1 MKKAY
6 VLPFCFGM
14 LATMLAALITCII
27 IYAITGCIQQKTVTD
42 QGHTRPQQIAP
53 YLYEISYN
61 DYQFDENQTTLD
73 TMEAFGCSSA
83 RNGNFYSRNFDFI
96 FDDTP
101 EFVVRMNAKEG
112 RHASIGVAL
121 HRGLREAN
129 MQAGEYKEQLK
140 LIPNFTLDGI
150 NDAGVIISDNVVSQ
164 KDVKPLTGTNPSG
177 EKLHAGFVPRMV
189 LNEADS
195 ADEAIELIKSRNI
208 YGEAVSGM
216 YLHYMIADANKTYV
230 VELID
235 NKVVVEEKTGDQQ
248 IMTNFYV
255 NMPEISENAA
265 GVERYNILKE
275 NYASMNSM
283 EGISTAFEKVRFSNA
298 YRYSTEPLWLSEVM
312 PKSIANTTDL
322 ITIAEMTNRFD
333 NLRADYW
340 NAITNDTRNPANP
353 AFWHTTHNST
363 YDISKKLLRLTV
375 QEDYAHH
382 YDFTL

>member
-14 LATMLAALITCII
+14 LATFTAALITCIT
-27 IYAITGCIQQKTVTD
+27 IYAIMYCT
-42 QGHTRPQQIAP
+42 QGGNTTAQGYTQPKQIAP
-53 YLYEISYN
+53 YLYEISYK
-61 DYQFDENQTTLD
+61 DYQFDENQTTLNA
-73 TMEAFGCSSA
+73 MEAFGCSSA

-101 EFVVRMNAKEG
+101 EFVVRMSAKEG
-112 RHASIGVAL
+112 RHASVGVAL

-164 KDVKPLTGTNPSG
+164 KDVKPLTGTNPDG

-195 ADEAIELIKSRNI
+195 ADEAIELIKSHNI

-283 EGISTAFEKVRFSNA
+283 EGIRTAFEKVRFSNA
-298 YRYSTEPLWLSEVM
+298 YRYSTEPIWYSEAI
-312 PKSIANTTDL
+312 PKSAADTTDL
-322 ITIAEMTNRFD
+322 VTLWEIHNNLD
-333 NLRADYW
+333 NIRADYW
-340 NAITNDTRNPANP
+340 NAITNNTRNPANP
-353 AFWHTTHNST
+353 MFWHTTHNST
-363 YDISKKLLRLTV
+363 YDMSKKMLRLTV

-382 YDFTL
+382 YDFYL